1 MIVLKDA
8 VSVACAYC
16 LEVHTFECSTSGV
29 VAWQAGELIK
39 NALPELS
46 ADQRELLI
54 SGTCGDCWDKMYP
67 EDSENWG

>member
-16 LEVHTFECSTSGV
+16 LEVHTFECSTRGV
-29 VAWQAGELIK
+29 VAWQAGELIQ

-46 ADQRELLI
+46 ADQREMMI